1 MQTQKFAD
9 IPMVILDR
17 ETWMSA
23 GRLLQVYGPQ
33 ALTRAAK
40 EVEYCSNHGDAA
52 AESAWKRV
60 TSAIVLLTT
69 TDGQLPN

>member
-1 MQTQKFAD
+1 ME
-9 IPMVILDR
+9 IGS
-17 ETWMSA
+17 E
-23 GRLLQVYGPQ
+23 LLQAYGPQ

-69 TDGQLPN
+69 ADGQFPN